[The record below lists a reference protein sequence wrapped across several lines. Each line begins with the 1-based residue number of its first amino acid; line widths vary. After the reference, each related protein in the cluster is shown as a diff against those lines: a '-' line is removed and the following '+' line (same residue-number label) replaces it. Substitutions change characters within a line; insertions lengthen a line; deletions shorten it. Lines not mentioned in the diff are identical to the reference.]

1 MRKEQGITMGIAE
14 RREREKEQRRN
25 MILDAAEALFFTK
38 GVENTTMDDIAE
50 KAELSKG
57 TLYLYFKNR
66 DDIFHGIHLRGLEI
80 LKGMFEQAIKKGDSG
95 IEKVRE
101 IGNAY
106 FRFSQ
111 EYPDY
116 FYAMINFVPKEF
128 NLDDPTSNLFHCHH
142 CSEEVLAIVARA
154 VQAGIDDGSIR
165 PDLDPMLTAYL
176 LWGQSTGII
185 QIMQRH
191 GEHLQDFHGIQPDR
205 MIPAM
210 FDLIDHALKSQDQT

>member
-1 MRKEQGITMGIAE
+1 MGIAE

-25 MILDAAEALFFTK
+25 MILDAAETLFFTR

-50 KAELSKG
+50 QAEVSKG
-57 TLYLYFKNR
+57 TLYIYFKNR

-80 LKGMFEQAIKKGDSG
+80 LKGMFKQAIATGKSG

-101 IGNAY
+101 IGKAY
-106 FRFSQ
+106 YRFSQ

-128 NLDDPTSNLFHCHH
+128 TLDDPTSNLFHCHH
-142 CSEEVLAIVARA
+142 CSEEVMALVARA
-154 VQAGIDDGSIR
+154 VQAGIDDGTIR
-165 PDLDPMLTAYL
+165 AELDPLRTAYL

-191 GEHLQDFHGIQPDR
+191 GEHLRDFHGIQPDQ

-210 FDLIDHALKSQDQT
+210 FDLIEHALKAPGQR